1 MKTTLAAGALLL
13 ALGSRALAHQLD
25 EYVQATTLSV
35 EKDRVQ
41 ARIRLT
47 PGVAVW
53 PVVVAAI
60 DTDGDGALS
69 EAEQR
74 AYAERVLRDLSLTVD
89 GTRLPLR
96 LVSWRSGR
104 VEDLREGLGAIELEL
119 HADVPRGGC
128 DRRLVFE
135 NRHETRI
142 AAYLVNCLVPTDPG
156 IRITEQRR
164 NYTQSVYRLDYV
176 DAAGRSL
183 DR

>member
-119 HADVPRGGC
+119 HADVPRGGR

-156 IRITEQRR
+156 IRITAQRR

-176 DAAGRSL
+176 GPD
-183 DR
+183 

>member
-1 MKTTLAAGALLL
+1 MKTTLAAGALLV
-13 ALGSRALAHQLD
+13 ALGSHAFAHQLD
-25 EYVQATTLSV
+25 EYVQATTLSI

-53 PVVVAAI
+53 PAVAAAI

-69 EAEQR
+69 EGEKR

-96 LVSWRSGR
+96 LVSWTSGG
-104 VEDLREGLGAIELEL
+104 VEDMQEGLGDIELEVV
-119 HADVPRGGC
+119 ADVPRGGR

-142 AAYLVNCLVPTDPG
+142 AAYLVNCLIPIDPG
-156 IRITEQRR
+156 IRITAQRR
-164 NYTQSVYRLDYV
+164 NYTQSIYRLDYV
-176 DAAGRSL
+176 DAPGRSL